1 MGSFIGIDL
10 GTTFSVVAKIDEHGK
25 PVIVADKGG
34 KTLTPSCVA
43 WDEDND
49 RFEVGYGFP
58 RQTVYS
64 GIGTDVGAGFFK
76 RDMGTS
82 KTHPLKGKDHTP
94 TDLSTMVLQELMS
107 SRAEHIG
114 EIDEV
119 VVTVPANF
127 ANEAREATMEAAR
140 RAGLNVKYIINEP
153 TAAALCYSFREGMD
167 LKGIYA
173 IYDMGGGTFDISI
186 IRIKDK
192 DVEVLTSNGI
202 AKLGGIDFDQAL
214 KELAGEK
221 YKTEVGENLEDEDYD
236 LLQAE
241 ELKKELS
248 KREKTTERIKG
259 KKTETIQFTRKEF
272 EELISAKITQAEML
286 CESTLEEV
294 NLKPEDI
301 RGVLCAGGSTRIPM
315 VQASIKRVFAQ
326 EPIFKANVDEVVA
339 LGAALYAAYRGDQ
352 EKLSPAQRNAISGM
366 NFTERTGKYYGTIAL
381 FNVNGEE
388 RPMNSILIK
397 KNTIIPCEAI
407 ESFYTIL
414 EGQTAV
420 KCQVTESV
428 NEETD
433 LKFVFVANSIKLPLP
448 PGRPA
453 GQEIK
458 VTFRYDVN
466 QTMDCCFKDVAT
478 GKEIT
483 SRISVGAEGTEPKES
498 ETKRKPDADQDIND
512 FTVE

>member
-25 PVIVADKGG
+25 PIIVADREG
-34 KTLTPSCVA
+34 KTLTPSCIA
-43 WDEDND
+43 WDAEND
-49 RFEVGYGFP
+49 KFEVGSEFA
-58 RQTVYS
+58 RRTVYS
-64 GIGTDVGAGFFK
+64 TIATDEGVGFFK
-76 RDMGTS
+76 RQMGTS
-82 KTHPLKGKDHTP
+82 EIYALNGKDYSP

-107 SRAEHIG
+107 SRAEQIG

-153 TAAALCYSFREGMD
+153 TAAALCCSFREGMN
-167 LKGIYA
+167 LEGNYA

-186 IRIKDK
+186 IHIKDK
-192 DVEVLTSNGI
+192 DVEVLASNGI
-202 AKLGGIDFDQAL
+202 AKLGGIDFDKAL
-214 KELAGEK
+214 IKLAGEK
-221 YKTEVGENLEDEDYD
+221 YKTLVGESLEDEDYN

-241 ELKKELS
+241 LLKKELS

-259 KKTETIQFTRKEF
+259 KKTEAIQFTRMEF
-272 EELISAKITQAEML
+272 EELISTNITQAEML
-286 CESTLEEV
+286 CESTIEEAG
-294 NLKPEDI
+294 LKPEDI
-301 RGVLCAGGSTRIPM
+301 RGVLCTGGSTRIPM
-315 VQASIKRVFAQ
+315 VQESIKRVFGQ

-366 NFTERTGKYYGTIAL
+366 DFTERTGKYYGTIAL
-381 FNVNGEE
+381 SNLNGEKQ
-388 RPMNSILIK
+388 RVNSILIK
-397 KNTIIPCEAI
+397 KNTIIPCEA
-407 ESFYTIL
+407 SKLFQTVY

-420 KCQVTESV
+420 ECAVTESM

-433 LKFVFVANSIKLPLP
+433 LKFVSVADSIKLPLP
-448 PGRPA
+448 SGRPA
-453 GQEIK
+453 GQEIE

-466 QTMDCCFKDVAT
+466 QTMDCCFKDVDT
-478 GKEIT
+478 GKEV
-483 SRISVGAEGTEPKES
+483 SGRIYAGP
-498 ETKRKPDADQDIND
+498 KPDEDQDIND

>member
-10 GTTFSVVAKIDEHGK
+10 GTTFSAVAKIDEHGK
-25 PVIVADKGG
+25 PLIVVDGES
-34 KTLTPSCVA
+34 KTLTPSCIA
-43 WDEDND
+43 WDPEND
-49 RFEVGYGFP
+49 KFEVGSEFA
-58 RQTVYS
+58 RRTVYS
-64 GIGTDVGAGFFK
+64 GIATDVGAGFFK

-82 KTHPLKGKDHTP
+82 KTYSLNGKDHTP

-114 EIDEV
+114 EIDQV

-140 RAGLNVKYIINEP
+140 RAGLNVQYIINEP

-202 AKLGGIDFDQAL
+202 AKLGGIDFDRDL
-214 KELAGEK
+214 KKLAEEK
-221 YKTEVGENLEDEDYD
+221 YKTEVGEYLEDEDYN

-241 ELKKELS
+241 NLKQDLS
-248 KREKTTERIKG
+248 KREKATERIKG
-259 KKTETIQFTRKEF
+259 KKTESIQFTRKEF

-315 VQASIKRVFAQ
+315 VQASIKRVFGQ

-339 LGAALYAAYRGDQ
+339 LGAAWYALYRGDQ
-352 EKLSPAQRNAISGM
+352 EKLSPAQRSAISGM
-366 NFTERTGKYYGTIAL
+366 NFGDCTGRYYGTLAL
-381 FNVNGEE
+381 SNVDGE
-388 RPMNSILIK
+388 RMLMNTILIK
-397 KNTIIPCEAI
+397 KNTIIPCEAS
-407 ESFYTIL
+407 ELFRTTH

-420 KCQVTESV
+420 ECTVTESM

-433 LKFVFVANSIKLPLP
+433 PKFAHVVGSKDLPLS

-458 VTFRYDVN
+458 ATFRYDVN
-466 QTMDCCFKDVAT
+466 QTMLCSFKDVAT

-483 SRISVGAEGTEPKES
+483 IRIYVSPEEAKTRP
-498 ETKRKPDADQDIND
+498 KPDADPDPDIND

>member
-25 PVIVADKGG
+25 PVIVADKEG

-49 RFEVGYGFP
+49 KFEVGSEFA
-58 RQTVYS
+58 RHTMYS
-64 GIGTDVGAGFFK
+64 EIATDEGVGFFK

-82 KTHPLKGKDHTP
+82 KTYSLNGKDYTP
-94 TDLSTMVLQELMS
+94 TDLSTIVLQELIS

-140 RAGLNVKYIINEP
+140 HAGLNVQYIINEP
-153 TAAALCYSFREGMD
+153 TAAALCYSFREGMN
-167 LKGIYA
+167 LEGNYA
-173 IYDMGGGTFDISI
+173 VYDMGGGTFDISI
-186 IRIKDK
+186 IHIKDK
-192 DVEVLTSNGI
+192 NVEVLTSNGI
-202 AKLGGIDFDQAL
+202 AKLGGIDFDRDL
-214 KELAGEK
+214 KKLAGEK
-221 YKTEVGENLEDEDYD
+221 YQTLPGGDFEDSPYD
-236 LLQAE
+236 LLRSE
-241 ELKKELS
+241 ELKKEMS
-248 KREKTTERIKG
+248 RRENITESIKGKTTEAIK
-259 KKTETIQFTRKEF
+259 FTRKEF

-315 VQASIKRVFAQ
+315 VQESIKRVFGQ

-339 LGAALYAAYRGDQ
+339 HGAALYALYRGDQ
-352 EKLSPAQRNAISGM
+352 EKLSPAQKGALSGM
-366 NFTERTGKYYGTIAL
+366 NVTERTGNYYGTIVL
-381 FNVNGEE
+381 SNVNGEE
-388 RPMNSILIK
+388 QRKNFILIK
-397 KNTIIPCEAI
+397 KNTIIPCE
-407 ESFYTIL
+407 ESKSFYTMHD
-414 EGQTAV
+414 GQPMV
-420 KCQVTESV
+420 KCTVTESV
-428 NEETD
+428 NEETGSH
-433 LKFVFVANSIKLPLP
+433 FVPVVGSKDLPLP

-466 QTMDCCFKDVAT
+466 QTMLCSFKDVET

-483 SRISVGAEGTEPKES
+483 IRIYVGAEEAETRPKLAAD
-498 ETKRKPDADQDIND
+498 PDIDD

>member
-10 GTTFSVVAKIDEHGK
+10 GTTFSVVAIIDEHGK
-25 PVIVADKGG
+25 PIIVPDPRESE
-34 KTLTPSCVA
+34 TLMPSCVA
-43 WDEDND
+43 WDAKND

-82 KTHPLKGKDHTP
+82 KTYSLNGKDYTP

-140 RAGLNVKYIINEP
+140 RAGLTVNYIINEP
-153 TAAALCYSFREGMD
+153 TAAALCYSFREGMN
-167 LKGIYA
+167 LEGIYA

-202 AKLGGIDFDQAL
+202 AKLGGIDFDKAL
-214 KELAGEK
+214 KNLAEEK
-221 YKTEVGENLEDEDYD
+221 YKTEVGECLEDEDYN

-241 ELKKELS
+241 NLKQDLS
-248 KREKTTERIKG
+248 RRENITERIKG
-259 KKTETIQFTRKEF
+259 KNTEAIQFTRKEF

-315 VQASIKRVFAQ
+315 VQASIKRVFGQ

-339 LGAALYAAYRGDQ
+339 LGAALYAAYKGDQ
-352 EKLSPAQRNAISGM
+352 EKLSPAQKNAISGM
-366 NFTERTGKYYGTIAL
+366 NFTERTGKYFGTLAF
-381 FNVNGEE
+381 FNTDGE
-388 RPMNSILIK
+388 RRLMNTILIK
-397 KNTIIPCEAI
+397 KNTIIPCEAS
-407 ESFYTIL
+407 ELFRTTH
-414 EGQTAV
+414 EGQTV
-420 KCQVTESV
+420 VECKLTESV

-433 LKFVFVANSIKLPLP
+433 LKFVHVIESVKLPLP

-458 VTFRYDVN
+458 VTFRFDVN
-466 QTMDCCFKDVAT
+466 QTMHCFFTDVET
-478 GKEIT
+478 GKEVEILY
-483 SRISVGAEGTEPKES
+483 GAGPKKAEIRP
-498 ETKRKPDADQDIND
+498 TPDPDIND

>member
-25 PVIVADKGG
+25 PVIVADKEG

-43 WDEDND
+43 WDAEND
-49 RFEVGYGFP
+49 KFEVGSKFA
-58 RQTVYS
+58 RHTMYS
-64 GIGTDVGAGFFK
+64 EIATDEGVGFFK

-82 KTHPLKGKDHTP
+82 KTYSLNGKDYTP
-94 TDLSTMVLQELMS
+94 TDLSAMVLEELVN

-140 RAGLNVKYIINEP
+140 HAGLNVQYIINEP
-153 TAAALCYSFREGMD
+153 TAAALCYSFREGMN
-167 LKGIYA
+167 LEGNYA
-173 IYDMGGGTFDISI
+173 VYDMGGGTFDISI

-202 AKLGGIDFDQAL
+202 AKLGGIDFDRDL
-214 KELAGEK
+214 KKLAGEK
-221 YKTEVGENLEDEDYD
+221 YQTLPGGDFEDSPYD
-236 LLQAE
+236 LLRSE
-241 ELKKELS
+241 ELKKEMS
-248 KREKTTERIKG
+248 RRENITESIKV
-259 KKTETIQFTRKEF
+259 KNTEAIKFTRKEF

-286 CESTLEEV
+286 CESTLEAV

-315 VQASIKRVFAQ
+315 VQASIKRVFGQ

-352 EKLSPAQRNAISGM
+352 EKLSPAQRETISGM
-366 NFTERTGKYYGTIAL
+366 EFTERTGMYYGTLAF
-381 FNVNGEE
+381 FNTDGE
-388 RPMNSILIK
+388 RRLMNSILIK
-397 KNTIIPCEAI
+397 KNTTIPCEAI
-407 ESFYTIL
+407 KSFYTAHD
-414 EGQTAV
+414 GQPMV
-420 KCQVTESV
+420 KCTVTESV

-433 LKFVFVANSIKLPLP
+433 PKFVSVVGSKDLPLL

-458 VTFRYDVN
+458 VTFQYDDN
-466 QTMDCCFKDVAT
+466 QTMHCSFKDVET
-478 GKEIT
+478 GNEIT
-483 SRISVGAEGTEPKES
+483 SRVSAGGEGPESKES
-498 ETKRKPDADQDIND
+498 ETKLKPDPDIND

>member
-25 PVIVADKGG
+25 PIIVANREGN
-34 KTLTPSCVA
+34 TLTPSCIA
-43 WDEDND
+43 WDADND

-58 RQTVYS
+58 RRTVYS
-64 GIGTDVGAGFFK
+64 GIATDEGAGFFK
-76 RDMGTS
+76 RQMGAS
-82 KTHPLKGKDHTP
+82 KTYSLNGKDHTP

-107 SRAEHIG
+107 SRAEQIG

-127 ANEAREATMEAAR
+127 ANEAREATMESAR

-153 TAAALCYSFREGMD
+153 TAAALCYSFREDMNLEGNYAVYD
-167 LKGIYA
+167 L
-173 IYDMGGGTFDISI
+173 GGGTFDISI

-202 AKLGGIDFDQAL
+202 AKLGGIDFDKTL
-214 KELAGEK
+214 KKFVGKK
-221 YKTEVGENLEDEDYD
+221 YKTLVGENLEDENYD

-259 KKTETIQFTRKEF
+259 KRTEAIQFARKEL
-272 EELISAKITQAEML
+272 EEIISTSITQAEML
-286 CESTLEEV
+286 CESTLEEAG
-294 NLKPEDI
+294 LKPEDI
-301 RGVLCAGGSTRIPM
+301 RGVLCAGGSTRILM
-315 VQASIKRVFAQ
+315 VQESIKRVFGQ

-352 EKLSPAQRNAISGM
+352 EKLSPAQKDAISGIK
-366 NFTERTGKYYGTIAL
+366 FTERTSKYYGTIAI
-381 FNVNGEE
+381 FNVDGED
-388 RPMNSILIK
+388 RLMNSILIK
-397 KNTIIPCEAI
+397 KNTIIPCEES

-420 KCQVTESV
+420 ECQVTEAT
-428 NEETD
+428 NEDTD
-433 LKFVFVANSIKLPLP
+433 LKFLLKYPPKELPLP

-453 GQEIK
+453 DQEIR

-466 QTMDCCFKDVAT
+466 QTMDCYFKDVDT
-478 GKEIT
+478 GNEIT
-483 SRISVGAEGTEPKES
+483 IRISVGP
-498 ETKRKPDADQDIND
+498 KPDEDQDIND
-512 FTVE
+512 FMVE

>member
-10 GTTFSVVAKIDEHGK
+10 GTTFSVVAIIDEHGK
-25 PVIVADKGG
+25 PVIVADKEG

-43 WDEDND
+43 WNEDND

-64 GIGTDVGAGFFK
+64 GIGTDEGVGFFK

-82 KTHPLKGKDHTP
+82 KTYALKGKDHTP
-94 TDLSTMVLQELMS
+94 TDLSAMVLQELMS

-127 ANEAREATMEAAR
+127 ANEAREATMEAAL

-153 TAAALCYSFREGMD
+153 TAAALCYSFREGMN
-167 LKGIYA
+167 LEGVYA

-186 IRIKDK
+186 IHIKDK

-202 AKLGGIDFDQAL
+202 AKLGGIDFDKAL
-214 KELAGEK
+214 KKLAEEK
-221 YKTEVGENLEDEDYD
+221 YKTEVGEYLEGEDYN

-241 ELKKELS
+241 NLKQDLS
-248 KREKTTERIKG
+248 KGEKKTEKIKG
-259 KKTETIQFTRKEF
+259 KKTEAIKFTRKEF

-286 CESTLEEV
+286 CESTLEAV

-315 VQASIKRVFAQ
+315 VQASIKRVFGQ

-339 LGAALYAAYRGDQ
+339 LGAALYAAYKGDQ

-366 NFTERTGKYYGTIAL
+366 NFTERTAKYFGTLALSNVDGK
-381 FNVNGEE
+381 EQ
-388 RPMNSILIK
+388 PMNSILIK
-397 KNTIIPCEAI
+397 KNTIIPCE
-407 ESFYTIL
+407 ESKSFYTTH

-420 KCQVTESV
+420 ECELTESV

-433 LKFVFVANSIKLPLP
+433 PKFAHVVDSVKLPLP

-458 VTFRYDVN
+458 VTFRFDVN
-466 QTMDCCFKDVAT
+466 QTMHCSFKDVET
-478 GKEIT
+478 GKEVEIPY
-483 SRISVGAEGTEPKES
+483 GAGPKEA
-498 ETKRKPDADQDIND
+498 ETRPKPDTDPDIND

>member
-10 GTTFSVVAKIDEHGK
+10 GTTFSVVAIIDEHGK
-25 PVIVADKGG
+25 PVIVSDGDG
-34 KTLTPSCVA
+34 ETLTPSCIA
-43 WDEDND
+43 WDPENNK
-49 RFEVGYGFP
+49 FEVGSEFA
-58 RQTVYS
+58 RRTVYS
-64 GIGTDVGAGFFK
+64 GIATDVGAGFFK

-82 KTHPLKGKDHTP
+82 KTYSLNGKDHTP
-94 TDLSTMVLQELMS
+94 TDLSTMVLEELVS

-140 RAGLNVKYIINEP
+140 RAKLNVQYIINEP

-202 AKLGGIDFDQAL
+202 AKLGGIDFDRDL
-214 KELAGEK
+214 KKLAEEK
-221 YKTEVGENLEDEDYD
+221 YQDATGESLEDLDYI

-248 KREKTTERIKG
+248 KREKTTERIRG
-259 KKTETIQFTRKEF
+259 KKTESIQFTRKES

-286 CESTLEEV
+286 CESTLEAV

-315 VQASIKRVFAQ
+315 VQASIKRVFGQ

-339 LGAALYAAYRGDQ
+339 LGAAWYALYRGDQ
-352 EKLSPAQRNAISGM
+352 EKLSPAQRETISGM
-366 NFTERTGKYYGTIAL
+366 NFTERTAKYYGVIAHS
-381 FNVNGEE
+381 NVNGEE
-388 RPMNSILIK
+388 RRMNSILIK
-397 KNTIIPCEAI
+397 KNTIIPGEASK
-407 ESFYTIL
+407 SFYTMY
-414 EGQTAV
+414 EGLSGVECT
-420 KCQVTESV
+420 VTESV

-433 LKFVFVANSIKLPLP
+433 LKFVQEHEPMVLPISRE
-448 PGRPA
+448 RPA

-458 VTFRYDVN
+458 ATFRYDVN
-466 QTMDCCFKDVAT
+466 QTMHCSFKDVET
-478 GKEIT
+478 GNEIT
-483 SRISVGAEGTEPKES
+483 SRVSAGGEGPESKES
-498 ETKRKPDADQDIND
+498 ETKLKPDPDIND

>member
-25 PVIVADKGG
+25 PVIVSDREGE
-34 KTLTPSCVA
+34 TLTPSCVA
-43 WDEDND
+43 WDEVND
-49 RFEVGYGFP
+49 KFEVGSEFA
-58 RQTVYS
+58 RRTVYND
-64 GIGTDVGAGFFK
+64 IVAGADDGNGGFFK

-82 KTHPLKGKDHTP
+82 KTHSLNGKDYTP

-153 TAAALCYSFREGMD
+153 TAAALCYSFREDMNLEGV
-167 LKGIYA
+167 YA

-186 IRIKDK
+186 IRIKGK

-214 KELAGEK
+214 KELAEEK
-221 YKTEVGENLEDEDYD
+221 YQDATGESLENLDYI

-241 ELKKELS
+241 VLKKELS
-248 KREKTTERIKG
+248 KREKANERIKG
-259 KKTETIQFTRKEF
+259 KKTEAIQFARKEF
-272 EELISAKITQAEML
+272 EELISTNITQAELL
-286 CESTLEEV
+286 CESTLAEV

-352 EKLSPAQRNAISGM
+352 EKLSPAQRETISGM
-366 NFTERTGKYYGTIAL
+366 KVKERTGECFGTLAL
-381 FNVNGEE
+381 SNVDGEK
-388 RPMNSILIK
+388 RLMNSILIK

-407 ESFYTIL
+407 KSFQTTY
-414 EGQTAV
+414 EGQTVV

-433 LKFVFVANSIKLPLP
+433 PKFAHVRGMKDLPLP

-466 QTMDCCFKDVAT
+466 QTMDCSFKDVET

-483 SRISVGAEGTEPKES
+483 IRIYVGAEEA
-498 ETKRKPDADQDIND
+498 ETSPKPDADQDIDD